1 MTASYPT
8 VNAAEQL
15 LVQVGDGGSPEVF
28 TSPVLINQ
36 SRQLDMTAN
45 ATATVIPRTDN
56 PSAPGKTVRA
66 VTDTDSK
73 ISGTGLLNTG
83 DDKVYADWLL
93 SGAAKN
99 IKASNAITGGLVLTG
114 AYVLTAYSSV
124 GAKVGDKITCSI
136 TFEQADQPTT
146 SAHA

>member
-1 MTASYPT
+1 MTATYVSA
-8 VNAAEQL
+8 NAAEQL

-56 PSAPGKTVRA
+56 PSAPGKTIRR

-73 ISGTGLLNTG
+73 ISGTGILNAG
-83 DDKVYADWLL
+83 DDKTYADWLQ

-99 IKASNAITGGLVLTG
+99 IKVSNAITGGLVLLG
-114 AYVLTAYSSV
+114 PYVLTAYSSA
-124 GAKVGDKITCSI
+124 GAKVGDMITCSL
-136 TFEQADQPTT
+136 TLEQADIPVT
-146 SAHA
+146 STHA